1 MHDILFNLPMD
12 KDAADLLQ
20 IYMSNKERGLIDDGI
35 SKQEIRNELNR
46 IKLRV
51 MNSLYKGDN
60 TVDIDIDTMISALNG
75 IDRANPFKYMLSS
88 ITALY
93 RGERIDMILLMD
105 DYRLL
110 GKLFKLIFLVLFL
123 PAYLYLISG
132 NNSNPLYTGYE
143 FSFVLISLMIAWILL
158 IKWIII
164 TPILLEKRPE
174 YHNISLGTG
183 WVELIMIIYYI
194 ISAILADTYFKSGGF
209 VPILGYLV
217 GIFFVSGLVMYIIY
231 RGRQK
236 KLEIMEAGDGIAMD
250 EMVFTGDGGPET

>member
-1 MHDILFNLPMD
+1 ME
-12 KDAADLLQ
+12 KDAADMLQ
-20 IYMSNKERGLIDDGI
+20 IYMSNRERGLIDDGKP
-35 SKQEIRNELNR
+35 KQEIRNELNR

-60 TVDIDIDTMISALNG
+60 NVDIDIDTMISALNG
-75 IDRANPFKYMLSS
+75 MDRTNPFQYMLAS
-88 ITALY
+88 TAALY
-93 RGERIDMILLMD
+93 RGERIDMIVLMD
-105 DYRLL
+105 DYKLL
-110 GKLFKLIFLVLFL
+110 GKLFKLIFLILYL

-132 NNSNPLYTGYE
+132 NNGNPLYTGYE

-158 IKWIII
+158 IKWIIM

-183 WVELIMIIYYI
+183 WVELIMIFYYI

-209 VPILGYLV
+209 VPVLGYLV
-217 GIFFVSGLVMYIIY
+217 GIFFVSGLVMYITY

-236 KLEIMEAGDGIAMD
+236 KSKIMEAGEGMAMD
-250 EMVFTGDGGPET
+250 EMVFAGEDE